1 MFQKGEY
8 VIHGNNG
15 ACFIEDVSH
24 LDIPGSDR
32 NRLYYVL
39 QPLGTRE
46 SKIYSPVDNN
56 KVYIRKILTRKEAEA
71 LMEEI
76 PDIEQIWIPNE
87 KLREEKYRE
96 VMKACDCRQWIGMM
110 KTLYFKRRQRMAQ
123 GRKFTAVDERYL
135 REAEER
141 LYGELSLSFGLERR
155 EMEQKII
162 GCFQKAEEQ
171 RYLRHAGE

>member
-1 MFQKGEY
+1 
-8 VIHGNNG
+8 
-15 ACFIEDVSH
+15 
-24 LDIPGSDR
+24 
-32 NRLYYVL
+32 
-39 QPLGTRE
+39 
-46 SKIYSPVDNN
+46 
-56 KVYIRKILTRKEAEA
+56 
-71 LMEEI
+71 
-76 PDIEQIWIPNE
+76 
-87 KLREEKYRE
+87 
-96 VMKACDCRQWIGMM
+96 
-110 KTLYFKRRQRMAQ
+110 MAQ